1 MIGSGLRLEEWEFL
15 NLSAVEAKAVGERK
29 LRDDRLA
36 VLIDADNA
44 TASLVEPLLEEIA
57 KYGTANVKRIYGD
70 WTKPNLSSWKEKLH
84 VYAIQ
89 PIQQYSY
96 TSGKNATDSA
106 LIIDAM
112 DLLYTGNFDG
122 FCLVSSDSDFTK
134 LACRLRESGLFVYGF
149 GRKQTPVPFQ
159 KACDKFTYTEI
170 LGEHEV
176 SDAMAESKNG
186 QLQSNRN
193 GESKKTQSSE
203 GLKESLS
210 ARSGKLKQ
218 DKKLINL
225 LQRAYEAAA
234 GEDGLA
240 NLGAFGSQINKISP
254 SFDSRNYEYTK
265 LGALIRDVGL
275 FEIQE
280 VPSEHNPVVKV
291 VYVKLKG

>member
-1 MIGSGLRLEEWEFL
+1 M
-15 NLSAVEAKAVGERK
+15 GERK

-44 TASLVEPLLEEIA
+44 NAKLIEPLLEEVA

-70 WTKPNLSSWKEKLH
+70 WTQTRLSGWKEKLH

-89 PIQQYSY
+89 PVQQYSY

-134 LACRLRESGLFVYGF
+134 LACRLREAGLFVYGF
-149 GRKQTPVPFQ
+149 GRRQTPVPFQ

-170 LGEHEV
+170 LGEQEESSSIAEIKPS
-176 SDAMAESKNG
+176 SDKEAIQAMAKNG
-186 QLQSNRN
+186 Q
-193 GESKKTQSSE
+193 SKKDQKSVSSE
-203 GLKESLS
+203 EMSKSGSKATEMRRDTDLVGL
-210 ARSGKLKQ
+210 LK
-218 DKKLINL
+218 
-225 LQRAYEAAA
+225 RAYEAAEE
-234 GEDGLA
+234 EDGLA
-240 NLGAFGSQINKISP
+240 NLGAFGSQINKILP
-254 SFDSRNYEYTK
+254 SFDSRNYGYSK

-291 VYVKLKG
+291 LYIRLKG

>member
-1 MIGSGLRLEEWEFL
+1 MGILT
-15 NLSAVEAKAVGERK
+15 LSTVESSFVGERK

-44 TASLVEPLLEEIA
+44 TASLIEPLMEEIA

-70 WTKPNLSSWKEKLH
+70 WTKPNLGGWKEKLH
-84 VYAIQ
+84 IYAIQ

-96 TSGKNATDSA
+96 TQGKNATDSA

-122 FCLVSSDSDFTK
+122 FCLVSSDSDFTR

-149 GRKQTPVPFQ
+149 GRKQTPIPFQ

-170 LGEHEV
+170 LGGHEV
-176 SDAMAESKNG
+176 SEAIAESKNG
-186 QLQSNRN
+186 QVQSSKN
-193 GESKKTQSSE
+193 GHAKKTSDSE
-203 GLKESLS
+203 KESLS
-210 ARSGKLKQ
+210 SRTAKLQQ

-254 SFDSRNYEYTK
+254 SFDSRNYEYSK

-280 VPSEHNPVVKV
+280 VTSEHNPVVKV
-291 VYVKLKG
+291 VYVRLKG

>member
-1 MIGSGLRLEEWEFL
+1 MGIFI
-15 NLSAVEAKAVGERK
+15 LSTVERTFVGERK

-44 TASLVEPLLEEIA
+44 TASLIEPLMEEIA

-70 WTKPNLSSWKEKLH
+70 WTKPNLGGWKEKLH
-84 VYAIQ
+84 IYAIQ

-112 DLLYTGNFDG
+112 DLLYTGHFDG
-122 FCLVSSDSDFTK
+122 FCLVSSDSDFTR

-149 GRKQTPVPFQ
+149 GRKQTPIPFQ

-170 LGEHEV
+170 LVGHEV
-176 SDAMAESKNG
+176 SEAIAESKNG
-186 QLQSNRN
+186 QVQLSKNEHFKKAADLEKENPSSRTAKLQ
-193 GESKKTQSSE
+193 
-203 GLKESLS
+203 
-210 ARSGKLKQ
+210 Q

-254 SFDSRNYEYTK
+254 SFDSRNYEYSK